1 MKRISENEREGWGET
16 SNMYPIK
23 TDLLTECTQYSE
35 PRKNKKKK
43 QDVMFMHSDVG
54 LCGPFYCCFFFVV
67 FFFVAKSSTQST
79 SCQIKCHKNKRAVW
93 KVSFLSSLVTK
104 SIDA

>member
-1 MKRISENEREGWGET
+1 MKRINENEREGWGET

-43 QDVMFMHSDVG
+43 KQDVMFMSSDVG
-54 LCGPFYCCFFFVV
+54 LCWPFYCFLLLSFFC
-67 FFFVAKSSTQST
+67 K
-79 SCQIKCHKNKRAVW
+79 K
-93 KVSFLSSLVTK
+93 
-104 SIDA
+104 